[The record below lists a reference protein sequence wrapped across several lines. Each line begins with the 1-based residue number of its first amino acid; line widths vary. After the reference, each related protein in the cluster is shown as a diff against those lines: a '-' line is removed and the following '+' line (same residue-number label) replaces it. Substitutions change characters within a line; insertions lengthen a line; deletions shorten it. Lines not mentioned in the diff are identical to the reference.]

1 MGKGGVDF
9 VRAYVYRDDMYLYG
23 VEIRNDPSD
32 TEIPDELYR
41 RYLANRKEA
50 DEIQEEL
57 SRYSS
62 EG

>member
-1 MGKGGVDF
+1 